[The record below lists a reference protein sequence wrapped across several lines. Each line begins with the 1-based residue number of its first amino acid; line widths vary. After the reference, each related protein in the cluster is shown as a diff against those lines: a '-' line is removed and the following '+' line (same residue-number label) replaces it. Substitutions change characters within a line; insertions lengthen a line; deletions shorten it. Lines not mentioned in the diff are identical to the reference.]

1 MEIGLN
7 RMGKRVLLLCGLV
20 LTIYLCFRFLLPL
33 VLPFVFAAVVS
44 VLYYP
49 PLRKVY
55 HCIFTG
61 ETERED
67 GAYEE
72 GGENHFGCEKKWFL
86 VLAVGL
92 FYTVVLFLVIFFLG
106 FFCKQG
112 RGIML
117 NFPFYQAKCMSVLWE
132 CCCQIDGMLHIKEG
146 ECYTYI
152 ITLIN
157 TGLSDSANSIL
168 PKVTGYSMQLAG
180 QMFSILFGIIITVI
194 ATFFMIQ
201 EYDGI
206 RASLLRSEMGRNVCR
221 MVQKCKETLKAYVKA
236 QGLIL
241 LLDGGVCTFAFWLA
255 RQPYFFVFGILVAV
269 VDALPVLGAGLLLLP
284 YTLFLL
290 LKGEIWHAVILLLAY
305 FACLLI
311 RQLIEPKIIGKKTG
325 IKPLY
330 TIAGMYIGFRLFGIF
345 GFLLGPVGMLIVK
358 EVYRK
363 MEMRES
369 PQKSG
374 TE

>member
-7 RMGKRVLLLCGLV
+7 RTGKRILLLFGLV

-33 VLPFVFAAVVS
+33 VFPFVFAAVVS

-49 PLRKVY
+49 LLRKVY
-55 HCIFTG
+55 HRIFTG
-61 ETERED
+61 EAEREE
-67 GAYEE
+67 GAHEE
-72 GGENHFGCEKKWFL
+72 GGAYHFGCEKKWFL

-92 FYTVVLFLVIFFLG
+92 FYAVVLLLIIFLFG
-106 FFCKQG
+106 FFCRQG

-132 CCCQIDGMLHIKEG
+132 CCCQLDGMFHIKKG

-157 TGLSDSANSIL
+157 TRLSDSANSIL
-168 PKVTGYSMQLAG
+168 PKVTGYSVQLAG
-180 QMFSILFGIIITVI
+180 QVFSILFGVVITVI

-201 EYDGI
+201 EYDEI
-206 RASLLRSEMGRNVCR
+206 RAFLLSSEMGRNVCR

-241 LLDGGVCTFAFWLA
+241 LLDGGVCILAFWLA
-255 RQPYFFVFGILVAV
+255 EQPYFLIFGILVAV
-269 VDALPVLGAGLLLLP
+269 VDALPVLGAGLLLFP
-284 YTLFLL
+284 YILFLL

-305 FACLLI
+305 FACVLI
-311 RQLIEPKIIGKKTG
+311 RQLTEPKIIGKKTG

-330 TIAGMYIGFRLFGIF
+330 TIAGMYIGFKLFGIF
-345 GFLLGPVGMLIVK
+345 GFLLGPIGMLIVK

-363 MEMRES
+363 VEA
-369 PQKSG
+369 QY
-374 TE
+374 